1 MLIPACAARSAR
13 GHSVLNV
20 STHKPFATDS
30 CQSGIEVTEEDW
42 FFWTGPIV
50 NL

>member
-1 MLIPACAARSAR
+1 MNRLEPLSWRINASFMA
-13 GHSVLNV
+13 LEY
-20 STHKPFATDS
+20 
-30 CQSGIEVTEEDW
+30 EVDW

>member
-1 MLIPACAARSAR
+1 LI
-13 GHSVLNV
+13 G
-20 STHKPFATDS
+20 S
-30 CQSGIEVTEEDW
+30 CRVGSNLLIDCEVDW

>member
-1 MLIPACAARSAR
+1 MHRILNILLAFTAALIPGASMA
-13 GHSVLNV
+13 
-20 STHKPFATDS
+20 
-30 CQSGIEVTEEDW
+30 QSEVDW

>member
-1 MLIPACAARSAR
+1 VNSSCLLACLQMMIAI
-13 GHSVLNV
+13 
-20 STHKPFATDS
+20 
-30 CQSGIEVTEEDW
+30 CQSLLPSLELVW

>member
-1 MLIPACAARSAR
+1 MNL
-13 GHSVLNV
+13 GHTKGITHAYICHD
-20 STHKPFATDS
+20 ST
-30 CQSGIEVTEEDW
+30 EVDW